1 MIFFLFYIYII
12 PINNQKQI
20 YMGQFLDTF
29 VNDLRDNVPGFIAVS
44 VVEIKSGVSYGS
56 LSVVPEFDPDLA
68 SVFNLEVAKAKMN
81 AIKVLGLNQ
90 KIDDIMITL
99 ENQIHFIDISENGEY
114 MIYLAVD
121 SAKSNLGMARA
132 LLKRYKKDI
141 EGKL

>member
-1 MIFFLFYIYII
+1 
-12 PINNQKQI
+12 
-20 YMGQFLDTF
+20 MGQFLDTF

>member
-1 MIFFLFYIYII
+1 
-12 PINNQKQI
+12 
-20 YMGQFLDTF
+20 MGQFLDTF
-29 VNDLRDNVPGFIAVS
+29 VNDLKDNVPGFIAVS